1 MQENFLHSY
10 AVFYQINQSKENLES
25 LSLLMNRDCN
35 FLKQK
40 YVRMKELLH
49 EQACARLHFYLNH
62 KFPHASISRD
72 WQKYK
77 GIYSEVFCDGLGE
90 RPRPDLLM
98 RVPLKTPFERNENAH
113 ARIAIEYEKSRK
125 TIKRIQEKLDC
136 YVYEAYLDGMI
147 WLVDDDSLGDLIKT
161 IYDYQRKNSS
171 RVSHYFEEYALIGRS
186 GKNIEES
193 LSNLHMING
202 KKVELED
209 WVHWLQSCTMF
220 ERGKRKLDLRTIP
233 YVSPHQEKG

>member
-10 AVFYQINQSKENLES
+10 AVFYQINQSKENLDS

-40 YVRMKELLH
+40 YVRMRELLH
-49 EQACARLHFYLNH
+49 EQACARLHFHL
-62 KFPHASISRD
+62 KPEISPC
-72 WQKYK
+72 KYFKGLAKVQK
-77 GIYSEVFCDGLGE
+77 GISSEVFCDGLGE

-98 RVPLKTPFERNENAH
+98 RVPLRTPFERNENAH

-136 YVYEAYLDGMI
+136 YAYEAYLDGMI

-161 IYDYQRKNSS
+161 IYKYQRKNSS
-171 RVSHYFEEYALIGRS
+171 RVSHYFEEYVLFGRS

-209 WVHWLQSCTMF
+209 WVYLEWPFLVWP
-220 ERGKRKLDLRTIP
+220 K
-233 YVSPHQEKG
+233 